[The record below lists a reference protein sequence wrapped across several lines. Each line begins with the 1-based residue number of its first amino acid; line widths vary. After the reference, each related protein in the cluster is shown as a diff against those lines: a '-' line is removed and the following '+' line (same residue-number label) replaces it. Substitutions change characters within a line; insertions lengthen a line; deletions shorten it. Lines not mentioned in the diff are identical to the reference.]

1 MATRLPTAS
10 RNATTNAVTA
20 LVDAD
25 VGAGSIQIRSGAQ
38 PASAND
44 AASGTLLA
52 TITLADPAW
61 GASVAGVSTLDATP
75 VLSTTGVAA
84 GTAGWFRMLDNS
96 GDTIADGAITVTG
109 GGGELELNTLTISI
123 GVTVEITAG
132 TLTTPATTP

>member
-25 VGAGSIQIRSGAQ
+25 VGAGTIQIRTGAQ

-96 GDTIADGAITVTG
+96 GDTIADGAVTVTG
-109 GGGELELNTLTISI
+109 GGGEMELNTLTISI

-132 TLTTPATTP
+132 TLTTPASTP

>member
-25 VGAGSIQIRSGAQ
+25 VGAGTIQIRTGAQ

-96 GDTIADGAITVTG
+96 GDTIADGAVTVTG
-109 GGGELELNTLTISI
+109 GGGELELNTTTISI

-132 TLTTPATTP
+132 TLTTPASTP